1 MVLADMN
8 SHSEFLDHK
17 DFILSIIW
25 LISSI
30 FLHVSSHSPFNSV
43 QQILPHIFLTK
54 IVSVYFTWELT
65 DFTS

>member
-8 SHSEFLDHK
+8 SHLEFFDHK

-43 QQILPHIFLTK
+43 QQILPYLSH
-54 IVSVYFTWELT
+54 
-65 DFTS
+65 